1 METIRNIAPQNREQW
16 SATTGATSIQLY
28 RNTGDADLEAICGHI
43 ALRIYER
50 TRGSLVNLDKIQ
62 AVAQWMKNGKH
73 ASLILM
79 GNTGT
84 GKTTLAYAL
93 ADAIAVKNPSPYA
106 YTLQRLE
113 RIALEDRE
121 WFVEVAKEHRY
132 LLLDDLGTEAR
143 EVNDFG
149 TRRNIFNEFISIR
162 YDYDLPV
169 IITTNL
175 NSEMIAQQYGE
186 KTSSRLTEMCDTL
199 LMVGDDLRLK
209 R

>member
-1 METIRNIAPQNREQW
+1 
-16 SATTGATSIQLY
+16 
-28 RNTGDADLEAICGHI
+28 
-43 ALRIYER
+43 
-50 TRGSLVNLDKIQ
+50 
-62 AVAQWMKNGKH
+62 MKNGKH

-84 GKTTLAYAL
+84 GKTTLAHAL
-93 ADAIAVKNPSPYA
+93 ADAIGVKNPYPYS
-106 YTLQRLE
+106 YTLQKLE
-113 RIALEDRE
+113 RMALEDKD

-143 EVNDFG
+143 EVNDWG

-175 NSEMIAQQYGE
+175 NTEMMAQQYGE

-199 LMVGDDLRLK
+199 LMVGEDLRLK